1 VAVTLLIK
9 APSLFN
15 APQSEHT
22 RSGGSHHHG
31 YLRRLAVTPNQAMNS
46 QQVADLFVEQRVLQ
60 PSQVEDVLQEANLNG
75 KNIEQALVDSGF
87 VDERG
92 FYQVIADAI
101 GTDFID
107 LSENE
112 IAPEI
117 VRLIPAGLARLHQ
130 ALPIAAQDDTLSVAL
145 VDPLDLRAAEDLRF
159 ALGKDVHVVVA
170 PTQQVEDRIKLY
182 YGTDSSNIDEVLKQL
197 GETGELLAIRGSDDS
212 ASTVEAEA
220 NTTPIIRFVDLILFQ
235 AIQDRASD
243 IHFEPFENE
252 FKIRYR
258 VDGALYEMA
267 PPPRHLALP
276 VISRVKVMANM
287 NIAERRLPQDGR
299 IQKNI
304 AGRSVD
310 LRVSTLPTQFGESV
324 VLRVLD
330 RSTVNLDLEALGL
343 PHYIHDYLIEI
354 IHRPNGIFIVTGP
367 TGSGKTTTL
376 YSCLRRINTID
387 SKLVTAEEPV
397 EYDLDGIVQVPVN
410 EAIGLTFARALRA
423 FLRQDPDRIMVGETR
438 DLETAQISIQASLT
452 GHLVFTTLHTND
464 APGAITRLID
474 MGVEPFL
481 ISSTLEAV
489 LGQRLLRS
497 ICPQCRTTYQPSQP
511 LLAQLGLSRRDI
523 GDRNFH
529 YGKGCDACNQTGY
542 KGRKGIYE
550 LLKITDPLRELIN
563 ERAPT
568 VRLKEKAIELGMVTL
583 RQDGLRSIFAGNTT
597 IEEVLK
603 YT

>member
-1 VAVTLLIK
+1 M
-9 APSLFN
+9 N
-15 APQSEHT
+15 A
-22 RSGGSHHHG
+22 
-31 YLRRLAVTPNQAMNS
+31 
-46 QQVADLFVEQRVLQ
+46 QQVADIFVEQKVLL
-60 PSQVEDVLQEANLNG
+60 PSQVEDILQEAQLNG
-75 KNIEQALVDSGF
+75 KGIEHAMIDSGF
-87 VDERG
+87 VDHRS
-92 FYQVIADAI
+92 FYEVVADAI

-107 LSENE
+107 LTDFE

-117 VRLIPAGLARLHQ
+117 LRSVPSGLARLYR
-130 ALPIAAQDDTLSVAL
+130 ALPIAAVDNTLSVAL

-170 PTQQVEDRIKLY
+170 PTNEVEERIKRY
-182 YGTDSSNIDEVLKQL
+182 YGTESSSMEDILKQL
-197 GETGELLAIRGSDDS
+197 GEAGELLAVRGTDES
-212 ASTVEAEA
+212 AQAVEADA
-220 NTTPIIRFVDLILFQ
+220 NATPIIRFVDLILFQ

-299 IQKNI
+299 IQKNV

-343 PHYIHDYLIEI
+343 PDYIYDYILEI
-354 IHRPNGIFIVTGP
+354 INRPNGIFIVTGP

-387 SKLVTAEEPV
+387 SKLLTAEEPV
-397 EYDLDGIVQVPVN
+397 EYDLEGIMQVPVN

-497 ICPQCRTTYQPSQP
+497 ICPQCRTSYQPSEM
-511 LLAQLGLSRRDI
+511 LLAQLGLARQDI
-523 GDRNFH
+523 GDRQFF
-529 YGKGCDACNQTGY
+529 YGTGCDACNQTGY

-568 VRLKEKAIELGMVTL
+568 VTLKEKAIEMGMVTL
-583 RQDGLRSIFAGNTT
+583 RQDGLRSIFAGDTT

>member
-1 VAVTLLIK
+1 MRETA
-9 APSLFN
+9 
-15 APQSEHT
+15 
-22 RSGGSHHHG
+22 
-31 YLRRLAVTPNQAMNS
+31 LR
-46 QQVADLFVEQRVLQ
+46 
-60 PSQVEDVLQEANLNG
+60 
-75 KNIEQALVDSGF
+75 
-87 VDERG
+87 
-92 FYQVIADAI
+92 
-101 GTDFID
+101 
-107 LSENE
+107 
-112 IAPEI
+112 
-117 VRLIPAGLARLHQ
+117 
-130 ALPIAAQDDTLSVAL
+130 VAL
-145 VDPLDLRAAEDLRF
+145 VDPFDLDIAEDLRF
-159 ALGKDVHVVVA
+159 ALGKDIQVVVS
-170 PTQQVEDRIKLY
+170 PPDQIEELIKQY
-182 YGTDSSNIDEVLKQL
+182 YGTDATSMEEVLKQL
-197 GETGELLAIRGSDDS
+197 GEAGEALQLRETSGDA
-212 ASTVEAEA
+212 AVEAEA
-220 NTTPIIRFVDLILFQ
+220 NATPVIRFVDLILSQ
-235 AIQDRASD
+235 AIQNRASD

-267 PPPRHLALP
+267 PPPPHVALP

-299 IQKNI
+299 IQKNFD
-304 AGRSVD
+304 GRNVD

-330 RSTVNLDLEALGL
+330 RSTLNLDLEALGL
-343 PHYIHDYLIEI
+343 PDYIHENILEI
-354 IHRPNGIFIVTGP
+354 INRPNGIFIVTGP

-387 SKLVTAEEPV
+387 SKLIAAEEPI
-397 EYDLDGIVQVPVN
+397 EYDLEGIVQVPVN

-464 APGAITRLID
+464 APGAVTRLID

-497 ICPQCRTTYQPSQP
+497 ICPQCRTTYQPTEV
-511 LLAQLGLSRRDI
+511 LLAPLGLSRHDI
-523 GDRNFH
+523 GDRNFFF
-529 YGKGCDACNQTGY
+529 GKGCDACNQTGY

-550 LLKITDPLRELIN
+550 LLKVTDPLRELIN

-568 VRLKEKAIELGMVTL
+568 VTLKEKAIELGMVTL
-583 RQDGLRSIFAGNTT
+583 RQDGLRSIFAGDTT

>member
-1 VAVTLLIK
+1 M
-9 APSLFN
+9 N
-15 APQSEHT
+15 A
-22 RSGGSHHHG
+22 
-31 YLRRLAVTPNQAMNS
+31 
-46 QQVADLFVEQRVLQ
+46 QQIADLFVEQRVLE
-60 PSQVEDVLQEANLNG
+60 PSQAEDVLQEATLNG
-75 KNIEQALVDSGF
+75 KSIDHAIVDGGF
-87 VDERG
+87 VDEPG
-92 FYQVIADAI
+92 FYRVIADAL
-101 GTDFID
+101 GTDFVD
-107 LSENE
+107 LGEEE

-117 VRLIPAGLARLHQ
+117 LRLIPGGLARLHR
-130 ALPIAAQDDTLSVAL
+130 ALPIAASDNTLSVAL

-159 ALGKDVHVVVA
+159 ALGKDVHIVVA
-170 PTQQVEDRIKLY
+170 PTGQIEDRIKRY
-182 YGTDSSNIDEVLKQL
+182 YGTDSSSMEDILKQL
-197 GETGELLAIRGSDDS
+197 GEAGELLTLRGTDES
-212 ASTVEAEA
+212 ASAVEADA
-220 NTTPIIRFVDLILFQ
+220 NATPIIRFVDLILFQ

-343 PHYIHDYLIEI
+343 PDYIHDYIIEI

-387 SKLVTAEEPV
+387 SKLLTAEEPV
-397 EYDLDGIVQVPVN
+397 EYDLEGIVQVPVN

-497 ICPQCRTTYQPSQP
+497 ICPRCRVSYQPGEN

-523 GDRNFH
+523 GDKNFY
-529 YGKGCDACNQTGY
+529 YGKGCEDCNDTGY

-550 LLKITDPLRELIN
+550 LMKITDPLRELIN
-563 ERAPT
+563 ERAPNVT
-568 VRLKEKAIELGMVTL
+568 LKEKAIELGMVTL
-583 RQDGLRSIFAGNTT
+583 RQDGLRSIFAGDTT

>member
-1 VAVTLLIK
+1 M
-9 APSLFN
+9 N
-15 APQSEHT
+15 A
-22 RSGGSHHHG
+22 
-31 YLRRLAVTPNQAMNS
+31 
-46 QQVADLFVEQRVLQ
+46 QQVVDLFVEQRILQ
-60 PSQVEDVLQEANLNG
+60 PSQADDVLQEANLNG

-92 FYQVIADAI
+92 FYQVIADAL
-101 GTDFID
+101 GTDFVD
-107 LSENE
+107 VSDSD

-117 VRLIPAGLARLHQ
+117 LRLIPGGLARLHR
-130 ALPIAAQDDTLSVAL
+130 ALPIAAGDNTLTVAL

-170 PTQQVEDRIKLY
+170 PTDQIEGRIERY
-182 YGTDSSNIDEVLKQL
+182 YGSDSSSMEDILKQL
-197 GETGELLAIRGSDDS
+197 GETGELLALRGTDDTS
-212 ASTVEAEA
+212 AVEAEA
-220 NTTPIIRFVDLILFQ
+220 NATPIIRFVDLILFQ

-343 PHYIHDYLIEI
+343 PDYIHAYIIEI
-354 IHRPNGIFIVTGP
+354 INRPNGIFIVTGP

-376 YSCLRRINTID
+376 YSCLRKINTID
-387 SKLVTAEEPV
+387 SKLLTAEEPV
-397 EYDLDGIVQVPVN
+397 EYDLEGIVQVPVN

-464 APGAITRLID
+464 APGAVTRLID

-497 ICPQCRTTYQPSQP
+497 ICPQCRIAYQPSETM
-511 LLAQLGLSRRDI
+511 LAQLGLARRDI
-523 GDRNFH
+523 GEKNFY

-550 LLKITDPLRELIN
+550 LMKITDPLRELIN
-563 ERAPT
+563 ERAPSVT
-568 VRLKEKAIELGMVTL
+568 LKAKAIELGMVTL
-583 RQDGLRSIFAGNTT
+583 RQDGLRSIFAGDTT

>member
-1 VAVTLLIK
+1 MK
-9 APSLFN
+9 DK
-15 APQSEHT
+15 Q
-22 RSGGSHHHG
+22 
-31 YLRRLAVTPNQAMNS
+31 LAE
-46 QQVADLFVEQRVLQ
+46 FFIEQRVLEA
-60 PSQVEDVLQEANLNG
+60 SQAEDVLSEVELNG
-75 KNIEQALVDSGF
+75 KTVAQAMVDGGF
-87 VDERG
+87 IDEHG
-92 FYQVIADAI
+92 FYQTIANGL
-101 GTDFID
+101 GTDLID
-107 LSENE
+107 LTERD

-117 VRLIPAGLARLHQ
+117 LRLIPSGLARLHG
-130 ALPIAAQDDTLSVAL
+130 ALPVEISGTTLRVAL
-145 VDPLDLRAAEDLRF
+145 IDPFDLTVVEDLRF
-159 ALGKDVHVVVA
+159 ALGKDIHVVVS
-170 PTQQVEDRIKLY
+170 PPDQIENLIKQY
-182 YGTDSSNIDEVLKQL
+182 YGSDTTSMDDVLKQL
-197 GETGELLAIRGSDDS
+197 GEAGELLQLRGGDSD
-212 ASTVEAEA
+212 AAVEAEA
-220 NTTPIIRFVDLILFQ
+220 NATPIIRFVDLILYQ

-258 VDGALYEMA
+258 VDGALYEMS

-299 IQKNI
+299 IQKHI
-304 AGRSVD
+304 AGRNVD
-310 LRVSTLPTQFGESV
+310 LRVSTLPTQFGESL

-330 RSTVNLDLEALGL
+330 RSIVNLDLEALGM
-343 PHYIHDYLIEI
+343 PDYIYNFLLEMIE
-354 IHRPNGIFIVTGP
+354 RPNGIFIATGP

-376 YSCLRRINTID
+376 YSCLRKVNTID
-387 SKLVTAEEPV
+387 SKLLTAEEPV
-397 EYDLDGIVQVPVN
+397 EYDLEGIVQVPVN
-410 EAIGLTFARALRA
+410 DAIGLTFARVLRS

-438 DLETAQISIQASLT
+438 DLETAQIAIQASLT

-497 ICPQCRTTYQPSQP
+497 ICRQCRTTYKPSET
-511 LLAQLGLSRRDI
+511 LLAEVGISRQDI
-523 GDRNFH
+523 GNKQFF
-529 YGKGCDACNQTGY
+529 YGKGCDACNNTGY

-550 LLKITDPLRELIN
+550 LLRLTDPIRELIN

-568 VRLKEKAIELGMVTL
+568 VTLKQKAVELGMVTL
-583 RQDGLRSIFAGNTT
+583 RQDGLRSIFAGDTT
-597 IEEVLK
+597 VEEVLR

>member
-1 VAVTLLIK
+1 
-9 APSLFN
+9 
-15 APQSEHT
+15 
-22 RSGGSHHHG
+22 
-31 YLRRLAVTPNQAMNS
+31 MNNK
-46 QQVADLFVEQRVLQ
+46 QIAEFFVEHRILQ
-60 PSQVEDVLQEANLNG
+60 PSQAEDVLTEAELNG
-75 KNIEQALVDSGF
+75 KSVAQAMVDGGF
-87 VDERG
+87 VDEYG
-92 FYQVIADAI
+92 FYQTIADAL
-101 GTDFID
+101 GTDYVD
-107 LSENE
+107 LSKGE

-117 VRLIPAGLARLHQ
+117 LRLIPSGLARLHG
-130 ALPIAAQDDTLSVAL
+130 ALPLGISGNCLRVAL
-145 VDPLDLRAAEDLRF
+145 IDPLELRAVEDLRF
-159 ALGKDVHVVVA
+159 ALGKDI
-170 PTQQVEDRIKLY
+170 QVIVSPAEQIEDRIKQY
-182 YGTDSSNIDEVLKQL
+182 YGTDTSSMEEILKQL
-197 GETGELLAIRGSDDS
+197 GEAGELLQLQEGDGA
-212 ASTVEAEA
+212 TVEAEA
-220 NTTPIIRFVDLILFQ
+220 NATPIIRFVDLILYQ

-258 VDGALYEMA
+258 VDGALYEMS

-299 IQKNI
+299 IQKYI

-310 LRVSTLPTQFGESV
+310 LRVSTLPTQFGESL

-330 RSTVNLDLEALGL
+330 RTIVNLDLGALGM
-343 PHYIHDYLIEI
+343 PDYIHDFLLEMIN
-354 IHRPNGIFIVTGP
+354 RPNGIFIATGP

-376 YSCLRRINTID
+376 YSCLRKINTID
-387 SKLVTAEEPV
+387 SKLLTAEEPV
-397 EYDLDGIVQVPVN
+397 EYDLEGIVQVPVN
-410 EAIGLTFARALRA
+410 EAIGLTFARILRS

-438 DLETAQISIQASLT
+438 DLETAQIAIQASLT

-464 APGAITRLID
+464 APGAVTRLIN

-497 ICPQCRTTYQPSQP
+497 ICQHCRTAYQPNEA
-511 LLAQLGLSRRDI
+511 LLTELGIPRRDI
-523 GDRNFH
+523 GGRQFY
-529 YGKGCDACNQTGY
+529 YGKGCDACNNTGY

-568 VRLKEKAIELGMVTL
+568 VVLKQKAIELGMVTL
-583 RQDGLRSIFAGNTT
+583 RQDGLRSIFAGDTT